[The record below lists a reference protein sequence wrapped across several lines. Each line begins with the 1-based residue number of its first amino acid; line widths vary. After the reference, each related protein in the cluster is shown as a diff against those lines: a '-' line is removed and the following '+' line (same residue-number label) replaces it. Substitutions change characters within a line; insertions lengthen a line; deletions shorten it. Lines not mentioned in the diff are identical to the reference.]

1 MQKKEFLN
9 YIHYFRG
16 LAILF
21 IVGLHATAILHWGD
35 DRLRRAFIVPFNN
48 GTVLF
53 VFIAGFLFYY
63 LNHQRF
69 EYVDYLKKK
78 FQYVIVPY
86 LIVSI
91 PAILDKLYFDHV
103 GEHWWMDSDYA
114 TYSAPVKILS
124 MLVTGHHMGVF
135 WFIPM
140 ISVIYILAPL
150 ILRFAKTDIFL
161 YITPIL
167 VVVSLFTFRF
177 GYYANIGISLIYFFP
192 IYLFGMWLC
201 RLREAMFVHARALA
215 WWLVGAY
222 VVLSVFEFINWLP
235 FYETVGRPEAGVD
248 WSQFNVNKFKMTL
261 LCVGGLAAL
270 YLVQNI
276 KIPFLKLL
284 GDYSFGIFFVHLYI
298 LQVFRIIDR
307 GGFLRISP
315 PNVLTFLLY
324 FVTVVVLAVATVKV
338 VKLCLGNNSRYV
350 IGS

>member
-21 IVGLHATAILHWGD
+21 IVGLHAAAMPHWEND
-35 DRLRRAFIVPFNN
+35 KLRKAFIVPFNN

-69 EYVDYLKKK
+69 KYFEYLKKK
-78 FQYVIVPY
+78 FMYVIVPY

-91 PAILDKLYFDHV
+91 PAIIDKLFFERV
-103 GEHWWMDSDYA
+103 GEHWWMDSNYHS
-114 TYSAPVKILS
+114 YPAPVKVLWLLI
-124 MLVTGHHMGVF
+124 TGRHMGVF

-140 ISVIYILAPL
+140 ISIIYLLAPL
-150 ILRFAKTDIFL
+150 ILRFAKTNTFL
-161 YITPIL
+161 YITPVL
-167 VVVSLFTFRF
+167 VIVSLFTFRF

-192 IYLFGMWLC
+192 TYLFGIWLC
-201 RLREAMFVHARALA
+201 RQRELMFAHARVLA
-215 WWLVGAY
+215 WSLVGAY
-222 VVLSVFEFINWLP
+222 LVLSVCEFMNWVP
-235 FYETVGRPEAGVD
+235 FHETVGRPEGNSD

-270 YLVQNI
+270 YLVQNA
-276 KIPFLKLL
+276 KIPFLKIL
-284 GDYSFGIFFVHLYI
+284 GDYSFGIFFVHLYV
-298 LQVFRIIDR
+298 LLAFRVMDR
-307 GGFLRISP
+307 KGYLNISP
-315 PNVLTFLLY
+315 PNVVTFLLY
-324 FVTVVVLAVATVKV
+324 FMAVVLLSVGVVKV
-338 VKLCLGNNSRYV
+338 VKLCLRNNSRYV